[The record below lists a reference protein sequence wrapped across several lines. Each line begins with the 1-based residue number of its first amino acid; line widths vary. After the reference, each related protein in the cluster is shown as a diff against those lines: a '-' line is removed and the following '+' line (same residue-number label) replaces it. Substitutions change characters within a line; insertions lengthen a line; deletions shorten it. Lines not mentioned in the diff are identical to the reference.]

1 MITPNTHPQTTHP
14 KLNPNLTIG
23 AKAERRGSDA
33 WHLEIPAGSAS
44 RYRLA
49 QLDDYHKLPRKGFPW
64 SPPLRLQLL
73 ARASHQQIP
82 GTWGFGLWNDP
93 FNVKL
98 GFGSARRIPA
108 LPNAAWFF
116 FASPPN
122 YLSLRDDL
130 PTHGCLAA
138 TFSSTAIPAIL
149 LALAALA
156 APLLAIPPP
165 ARFLRRMA
173 RRFVRQSSSSVSV
186 DPMEWHSYGLAW
198 ESDRVRFS
206 LDGQVLLETPIVPVG
221 RLGLVIWVDN
231 QYLALPPDGRF
242 RSGTLENPDPVWI
255 EGEQL
260 SIGGN
265 SAFLD
270 NSLTD
275 RLQYGAL
282 GK

>member
-1 MITPNTHPQTTHP
+1 
-14 KLNPNLTIG
+14 
-23 AKAERRGSDA
+23 
-33 WHLEIPAGSAS
+33 
-44 RYRLA
+44 
-49 QLDDYHKLPRKGFPW
+49 
-64 SPPLRLQLL
+64 
-73 ARASHQQIP
+73 
-82 GTWGFGLWNDP
+82 
-93 FNVKL
+93 
-98 GFGSARRIPA
+98 
-108 LPNAAWFF
+108 
-116 FASPPN
+116 
-122 YLSLRDDL
+122 
-130 PTHGCLAA
+130 
-138 TFSSTAIPAIL
+138 
-149 LALAALA
+149 
-156 APLLAIPPP
+156 
-165 ARFLRRMA
+165 
-173 RRFVRQSSSSVSV
+173 
-186 DPMEWHSYGLAW
+186 MEWHSYGLAW